1 MAQQYGFR
9 TSNNL
14 SEVKSSSA
22 CLANLGVSTTDLL
35 PFVNS
40 TASGV
45 ESRDYVAIIGLK
57 SNLEQQV
64 ATLTG
69 FASAQLA
76 AISTKTSKLGSTF
89 TGSILAG
96 TINNDRPYVTPSG
109 LIIGPSTASYF
120 SPSSGSTF
128 AAGAQY
134 KLGPVTAGTITSS
147 GLNYTGSVTEWN
159 QYFTR
164 YKNFATIQEQPSWTA
179 RRIPLFLPPPVALS
193 GCTIWLD
200 AEFSEFD
207 LGASNEVVKW
217 KGINRGPI
225 AEQSSALNRPTLV
238 ANVLNGK
245 PAVRFQGFNDSLVLG
260 NLGYLAPTGA
270 TVIVVARI
278 SDSDYNIFGTL
289 NNTTIRWNA
298 AGAGVG
304 ALGMFTTALQ
314 SGFPSQ
320 AQFNGTFV
328 FGVRISQSFGLEFRT
343 NGSRTD
349 YKAAGF
355 TYTGGDTWN
364 IGRSG
369 GSEGAFRGDIHSF
382 AVFNRVLSDKEIRTT
397 EEYLAWRYDA
407 VYDPDR
413 TQPLQL
419 EDFATID
426 LEDGTPIVLG

>member
-1 MAQQYGFR
+1 MTQQYGFR
-9 TSNNL
+9 ASNNL
-14 SEVKSSSA
+14 SEVQSSSE
-22 CLANLGVSTTDLL
+22 CLANLGVNTADLL
-35 PFVNS
+35 PFANS

-45 ESRDYVAIIGLK
+45 EARDYQSIVGLR

-64 ATLTG
+64 VTLTG

-76 AISTKTSKLGSTF
+76 AISTKTSRLGSTF

-96 TINNDRPYVTPSG
+96 IINNDRPYVTPSG
-109 LIIGPSTASYF
+109 LIIGPSTSSYF

-147 GLNYTGSVTEWN
+147 GLNYTGSVAAWS

-164 YKNFATIQEQPSWTA
+164 YKNFVTIQEQPSWTA

-207 LGASNEVVKW
+207 LGPSNEVVKW
-217 KGINRGPI
+217 KGVDRGPV
-225 AEQSSALNRPTLV
+225 AEKGITGPVLV

-245 PAVRFQGFNDSLVLG
+245 PAIRFDGFNDKLVLG
-260 NLGYLAPTGA
+260 NLGYLAPAGA
-270 TVIVVARI
+270 TVVVVVRVENGF
-278 SDSDYNIFGTL
+278 YNIFGTL
-289 NNTTIRWNA
+289 NSPNNRWNN
-298 AGAGVG
+298 GAGVG
-304 ALGMFTTALQ
+304 ALGMFTTAVQ
-314 SGFPSQ
+314 SGFPTQ
-320 AQFNGTFV
+320 AQFDGTFI
-328 FGVRISQSFGLEFRT
+328 FSVRISQSFGLEFRT

-349 YKAAGF
+349 YKATGF
-355 TYTGGDTWN
+355 TYTGGDTWI
-364 IGRSG
+364 IGQSAASTGRLT
-369 GSEGAFRGDIHSF
+369 GDIHSF

>member
-1 MAQQYGFR
+1 MTQQYGFR

-14 SEVKSSSA
+14 SEVQTSSE
-22 CLANLGVSTTDLL
+22 CLANLGVNTADLL
-35 PFVNS
+35 PFANS

-45 ESRDYVAIIGLK
+45 EARDYQAIVGLG

-64 ATLTG
+64 VTLTG

-89 TGSILAG
+89 TGSILAN

-128 AAGAQY
+128 VAGAQY
-134 KLGPVTAGTITSS
+134 KLGPVTAGTVTSS
-147 GLNYTGSVTEWN
+147 GLNYTGSVTAWS

-164 YKNFATIQEQPSWTA
+164 YKNFVTIQEQPSWTA

-207 LGASNEVVKW
+207 LGPFDTVIKW
-217 KGINRGPI
+217 KGVNRGPI
-225 AEQSSALNRPTLV
+225 AAQPAVLSRPTLV
-238 ANVLNGK
+238 TNVLNGK
-245 PAVRFQGFNDSLVLG
+245 PAVGFNGGVVHLTLG
-260 NLGYLAPTGA
+260 SLGYLTPTGA
-270 TVIVVARI
+270 TVVVVARVF
-278 SDSDYNIFGTL
+278 DSDYNIFGTL
-289 NNTTIRWNA
+289 NNTTIRWNNGS
-298 AGAGVG
+298 GAGS
-304 ALGMFTTALQ
+304 LGMFTTGVQ
-314 SGFPSQ
+314 SGFPVQ
-320 AQFNGTFV
+320 AQSNGTFV

-343 NGSRTD
+343 NGSSTD
-349 YKAAGF
+349 YKATGF

-364 IGRSG
+364 LGRSG
-369 GSEGAFRGDIHSF
+369 SSLGSFRGDIHSF
-382 AVFNRVLSDKEIRTT
+382 AVFNRVLSDKEIRTV

-407 VYDPDR
+407 IYDPDR
-413 TQPLQL
+413 TQTLQL
-419 EDFATID
+419 ENFATID
-426 LEDGTPIVLG
+426 LEDDTPMVLG

>member
-1 MAQQYGFR
+1 MTQQYGFR
-9 TSNNL
+9 ASNNL
-14 SEVKSSSA
+14 SEVQTSSE
-22 CLANLGVSTTDLL
+22 CLANLGVNTADLL
-35 PFVNS
+35 PFANS

-45 ESRDYVAIIGLK
+45 EARDYQAIVGLR

-64 ATLTG
+64 VTLTG

-76 AISTKTSKLGSTF
+76 AISTKTSRLGSTF

-109 LIIGPSTASYF
+109 LIIGPSTSSYF

-147 GLNYTGSVTEWN
+147 GLNYTGSVAAWS

-164 YKNFATIQEQPSWTA
+164 YKNFVTIQEQPSWTA

-207 LGASNEVVKW
+207 LGPSNEVVKW
-217 KGINRGPI
+217 KGVDRGPV
-225 AEQSSALNRPTLV
+225 AEKGITGPMLV

-245 PAVRFQGFNDSLVLG
+245 PAIRFDGFNDKLVLG
-260 NLGYLAPTGA
+260 NLGYLAPMGA
-270 TVIVVARI
+270 TVVVVVRVENGF
-278 SDSDYNIFGTL
+278 YNIFGTL
-289 NNTTIRWNA
+289 NSPNNRWND
-298 AGAGVG
+298 GAGVG
-304 ALGMFTTALQ
+304 ALGMFTTAVQ
-314 SGFPSQ
+314 SGFPTQ
-320 AQFNGTFV
+320 AQFDGTFI
-328 FGVRISQSFGLEFRT
+328 FSVRISQSFGLEFRT

-349 YKAAGF
+349 YKATGF
-355 TYTGGDTWN
+355 TYTGGDTWI
-364 IGRSG
+364 IGQSAASTGRLT
-369 GSEGAFRGDIHSF
+369 GDIHSF

>member
-1 MAQQYGFR
+1 MTQQYGFR
-9 TSNNL
+9 ASNNL
-14 SEVKSSSA
+14 SEVQTSSE
-22 CLANLGVSTTDLL
+22 CLVNLGVNTADLL
-35 PFVNS
+35 PFANS

-45 ESRDYVAIIGLK
+45 EARDYQAIVGLR

-64 ATLTG
+64 VTLTG

-76 AISTKTSKLGSTF
+76 AISTKTSRLGSTF

-109 LIIGPSTASYF
+109 LIIGPSTSSYF

-134 KLGPVTAGTITSS
+134 KLGPVTAGTIASS
-147 GLNYTGSVTEWN
+147 GLNYTGSVAAWS

-164 YKNFATIQEQPSWTA
+164 YKNFVTIQEQPSWTA

-207 LGASNEVVKW
+207 LGPSNEVVKW
-217 KGINRGPI
+217 KGVDRGPV
-225 AEQSSALNRPTLV
+225 AEKGITGPMLV

-245 PAVRFQGFNDSLVLG
+245 PAIRFDGFNDKLVLG

-270 TVIVVARI
+270 TVVVVVRVENGF
-278 SDSDYNIFGTL
+278 YNIFGTL
-289 NNTTIRWNA
+289 NSPNNRWND
-298 AGAGVG
+298 GAGVG
-304 ALGMFTTALQ
+304 ALGMFTTAVQ
-314 SGFPSQ
+314 SGFPTQ
-320 AQFNGTFV
+320 AQFDGTFI
-328 FGVRISQSFGLEFRT
+328 FSVRISQSFGLEFRT

-349 YKAAGF
+349 YKATGF
-355 TYTGGDTWN
+355 TYTGGDTWI
-364 IGRSG
+364 IGQSTASTGRLT
-369 GSEGAFRGDIHSF
+369 GDIHSL

>member
-22 CLANLGVSTTDLL
+22 CLANLGVNTTDLL

-64 ATLTG
+64 VTLTG

-76 AISTKTSKLGSTF
+76 AISTKTSRLGSTF

-147 GLNYTGSVTEWN
+147 GLNYTGSVAGWN

-207 LGASNEVVKW
+207 LDSSQRVIQW
-217 KGINRGPI
+217 KGINRGPV
-225 AEQSSALNRPTLV
+225 AAQPSSSARPLLV
-238 ANVLNGK
+238 GNVLNGK
-245 PAVRFQGFNDSLVLG
+245 PAVRFDGTDDSLVFG
-260 NLGYLAPTGA
+260 NLGYLTPTGS
-270 TVIVVARI
+270 TVVIAARI
-278 SDSDYNIFGTL
+278 ADSNYNIFGTL
-289 NNTTIRWNA
+289 NNTNNRWNN
-298 AGAGVG
+298 GSEVG
-304 ALGMFTTALQ
+304 ALGMFTTAPQ
-314 SGFPSQ
+314 TGFPSQ
-320 AQFNGTFV
+320 AQSNGTFV
-328 FGVRISQSFGLEFRT
+328 FSVRISQSFGLEFRE

-349 YKAAGF
+349 YKATGF

-369 GSEGAFRGDIHSF
+369 GVTAYFTGDIHSF
-382 AVFNRVLSDKEIRTT
+382 AVFNRVLSDKEIRTV

-407 VYDPDR
+407 IYDPDR
-413 TQPLQL
+413 TQTLQL

>member
-22 CLANLGVSTTDLL
+22 CLANLGVNTTDLL

-76 AISTKTSKLGSTF
+76 AISTKTSRLGSTF

-147 GLNYTGSVTEWN
+147 GLNYTGSVTGWN

-207 LGASNEVVKW
+207 LGPSNEVVKW
-217 KGINRGPI
+217 KGVDRGPV
-225 AEQSSALNRPTLV
+225 AEKGVTGPELV

-245 PAVRFQGFNDSLVLG
+245 PAVRFDGFNDSLVLG
-260 NLGYLAPTGA
+260 NLGYLAPAGA
-270 TVIVVARI
+270 TVVVVARVENGF
-278 SDSDYNIFGTL
+278 YNIFGTL
-289 NNTTIRWNA
+289 NNTNNRWNN
-298 AGAGVG
+298 GTGVG
-304 ALGMFTTALQ
+304 SLGMFTTTIQ
-314 SGFPSQ
+314 NSFPSQ
-320 AQFNGTFV
+320 AQFDGTFV
-328 FGVRISQSFGLEFRT
+328 FSVRISQSFGLEFRT

-349 YKAAGF
+349 YKATGF
-355 TYTGGDTWN
+355 TYTGGDTWI
-364 IGRSG
+364 IGRSAAATG
-369 GSEGAFRGDIHSF
+369 RLTGDIYSF

>member
-1 MAQQYGFR
+1 MTQQYGFR

-14 SEVKSSSA
+14 SEVQSSSE
-22 CLANLGVSTTDLL
+22 CLANLGVNTADLL
-35 PFVNS
+35 PFANS

-45 ESRDYVAIIGLK
+45 EARDYQSIVGLR

-64 ATLTG
+64 VTLTG

-76 AISTKTSKLGSTF
+76 AISTKTSRLGSTF

-96 TINNDRPYVTPSG
+96 IINNDRPYVTPSG
-109 LIIGPSTASYF
+109 LIIGPSTSSYF

-147 GLNYTGSVTEWN
+147 GLNYTGSVAAWS

-164 YKNFATIQEQPSWTA
+164 YKNFVTIQEQPSWTA

-207 LGASNEVVKW
+207 LGPSNEVVKW
-217 KGINRGPI
+217 KGVDRGPV
-225 AEQSSALNRPTLV
+225 AEKGITGPVLV

-245 PAVRFQGFNDSLVLG
+245 PAIRFDGFNDKLVLG
-260 NLGYLAPTGA
+260 NLGYLAPAGA
-270 TVIVVARI
+270 TVVVVVRVENGF
-278 SDSDYNIFGTL
+278 YNIFGTL
-289 NNTTIRWNA
+289 NSPNNRWNN
-298 AGAGVG
+298 GAGVG
-304 ALGMFTTALQ
+304 ALGMFTTAVQ
-314 SGFPSQ
+314 SGFPTQ
-320 AQFNGTFV
+320 AQFDGTFI
-328 FGVRISQSFGLEFRT
+328 FSVRISQSFGLEFRT

-349 YKAAGF
+349 YKATGF
-355 TYTGGDTWN
+355 TYTGGDTWI
-364 IGRSG
+364 IGQSAASTGRLT
-369 GSEGAFRGDIHSF
+369 GDIHSF

>member
-1 MAQQYGFR
+1 MTQQYGFR

-14 SEVKSSSA
+14 SEVQTSSE
-22 CLANLGVSTTDLL
+22 CLANLGVNTADLL
-35 PFVNS
+35 PFANS

-45 ESRDYVAIIGLK
+45 EARDYQAIVGLR

-64 ATLTG
+64 VTLTG

-76 AISTKTSKLGSTF
+76 AISTKTSKVGSTF
-89 TGSILAG
+89 TGSILVG

-109 LIIGPSTASYF
+109 LIIGPSTSSYF

-147 GLNYTGSVTEWN
+147 GLNYTGSVAAWS

-207 LGASNEVVKW
+207 LGPFDTVIKW
-217 KGINRGPI
+217 KGVNRGPV
-225 AEQSSALNRPTLV
+225 AAQSEPFHRPTLV
-238 ANVLNGK
+238 TNVLNGK
-245 PAVRFQGFNDSLVLG
+245 PAVHFKGGIDSLTFG

-278 SDSDYNIFGTL
+278 FDSDYNIFGTL
-289 NNTTIRWNA
+289 NNTTIRWNNGS
-298 AGAGVG
+298 GAGS
-304 ALGMFTTALQ
+304 LGMFTTGVQ
-314 SGFPSQ
+314 SGFPVQ
-320 AQFNGTFV
+320 AQSNGTFV
-328 FGVRISQSFGLEFRT
+328 FGVRISQAFGLEFRT

-349 YKAAGF
+349 YQATGF

-364 IGRSG
+364 LGRSG
-369 GSEGAFRGDIHSF
+369 GSPGHFRGDIHSF
-382 AVFNRVLSDKEIRTT
+382 AVFNRVLSDKEIRTV

-407 VYDPDR
+407 IYDPDR